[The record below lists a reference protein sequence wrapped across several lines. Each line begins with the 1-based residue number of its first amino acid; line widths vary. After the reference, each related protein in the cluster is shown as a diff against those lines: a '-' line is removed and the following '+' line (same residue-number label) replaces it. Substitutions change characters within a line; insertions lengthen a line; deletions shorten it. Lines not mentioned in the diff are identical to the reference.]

1 MATPSL
7 ARHDALTLGLHWFIA
22 LLIAA
27 AYAASAL
34 VEDRGAK
41 WALTLHGSLGLAVFG
56 LSVLRILWRGLARHP
71 APVPMPEWMARA
83 AHFAHVALY
92 ALMVLAPLLG
102 LLTVW
107 TRGEDF
113 SFFWLLDLPSPLP
126 FPWVANRSW
135 REVLGGA
142 HELAANGLVILAGAH
157 AAAAIFHQF
166 VLKDRLLERMTPNKD
181 PS

>member
-1 MATPSL
+1 MATPPI
-7 ARHDALTLGLHWFIA
+7 ARHDAITLGLHWLIA

-34 VEDRGAK
+34 VEDRGGK

-56 LSVLRILWRGLARHP
+56 LSLVRILWRGLARHP
-71 APVPMPEWMARA
+71 APVPMPEWMVRA

-107 TRGEDF
+107 ARGEGF
-113 SFFWLLDLPSPLP
+113 SLFWLLDLPSPLA
-126 FPWVANRSW
+126 ANRSW